1 MELTRGP
8 QVQMGMLVGI
18 ELIILETSL
27 LNLHVQLETLILAS
41 LSFMS

>member
-1 MELTRGP
+1 MESTRGP
-8 QVQMGMLVGI
+8 QMQMGMLVGI

-27 LNLHVQLETLILAS
+27 LNLHVKLEILVLAS